1 MLTHSD
7 KDNLDTPQIEQSSPA
22 TPVKELTTTLPS
34 KEGSTREP
42 DLPAPSSPRASGE
55 ERSPHREEKAPLLAS
70 QEESISAPTRETTLT
85 LDQNG
90 QFCSNW
96 WESHDSLKE
105 LGKTLKKFKSPE
117 ALARS
122 YAELEKIRSYPDPQD
137 EEKMQRIR
145 SFLGLPANKAEY
157 KITAPTIEEG
167 QESCWDD
174 ALASRMAET
183 AYQYA
188 IPPVAMQALAEAFTK
203 EQVQYQ
209 EQLKEQNEK
218 QAWEVREQTLSELK
232 ELWGPRCQAKLE
244 SASHTLNQLC
254 NECGLDPSFLGED
267 PAIGSHPGVIRLLD
281 HISGLLGEPPLKGAQ
296 TSGSSQAIE
305 DMRRMEK
312 DPGHPLHEA
321 YMNYKHPNHEY
332 ANSLYDKVMF
342 KESH

>member
-7 KDNLDTPQIEQSSPA
+7 KDSLDTPIEKNAPASPA
-22 TPVKELTTTLPS
+22 QENTTTLS
-34 KEGSTREP
+34 SQERSTREQS
-42 DLPAPSSPRASGE
+42 LPAPSSPKTNDGE
-55 ERSPHREEKAPLLAS
+55 ERSPLREEKAPLLAS
-70 QEESISAPTRETTLT
+70 REENTSAPKRETALI

-90 QFCSNW
+90 QFCSHW

-117 ALARS
+117 TLARS

-137 EEKMQRIR
+137 EEKMQRMR
-145 SFLGLPANKAEY
+145 SFLGLPENKAEY
-157 KITAPTIEEG
+157 KITAPAVEEG
-167 QESCWDD
+167 QESCWDE

-203 EQVQYQ
+203 EQSQYQ

-254 NECGLDPSFLGED
+254 HECGLDPSFLGED

-281 HISGLLGEPPLKGAQ
+281 HVSGLLGEPPLKGAQ

-332 ANSLYDKVMF
+332 ANRLYDKVMSM
-342 KESH
+342 ESH